1 MRKIRNPRSLYH
13 LRVVEFFLAPDGK
26 LYEGWKTVLASA
38 AVVFFAVSSVVYGL
52 GVIFEPLRN
61 ELGWSTLV
69 VSIGFSLRSEVG
81 GVAAPFVGAALDRYG
96 VLPVVRLGIGTSAVG
111 VLLLSYAH
119 SHWVFF
125 TAVTLLAVG
134 TTAAGGQVGHFATA
148 SWFRAR
154 RARAM
159 SLMTLGGALGGV
171 FSFLMA
177 LGV

>member
-1 MRKIRNPRSLYH
+1 MRKLGAPKSLRQLRS
-13 LRVVEFFLAPDGK
+13 VKFFLAPDGK

-96 VLPVVRLGIGTSAVG
+96 VLPVVRLGIATSAIG
-111 VLLLSYAH
+111 VVLLSYAVSYTH
-119 SHWVFF
+119 
-125 TAVTLLAVG
+125 L
-134 TTAAGGQVGHFATA
+134 
-148 SWFRAR
+148 RAHE
-154 RARAM
+154 
-159 SLMTLGGALGGV
+159 T
-171 FSFLMA
+171 
-177 LGV
+177 